1 MLYFY
6 EIINRDALLAS
17 LLDGVRASGN
27 RNVHVTMTST
37 DKGLRVG
44 PLYLPVEEEVESIHI
59 KFLQNPPPKR
69 TFYECV
75 RRFNAN
81 VPYSGLLY
89 SITQE
94 VSIPAFYFNFT
105 CIM

>member
-1 MLYFY
+1 ML
-6 EIINRDALLAS
+6 IILLLTYLVEFRDALLAS

-27 RNVHVTMTST
+27 RNVHATMINT

-59 KFLQNPPPKR
+59 KFLQNPPPKKS
-69 TFYECV
+69 FYECV
-75 RRFNAN
+75 KRFNAN

-94 VSIPAFYFNFT
+94 VS
-105 CIM
+105 